1 MSIELKEVP
10 AKAGIDIQGL
20 DVRSVEAT
28 LRKVAEF
35 QAVVRSTLREGLDY
49 GVIPGSSKP
58 TLLKPGAEK
67 ILMVFGLTSK
77 YQIIEAVRD
86 YDKGFFAFTVQCTL
100 EKNGT
105 VVTEGLGH
113 ANTRE
118 KRYTSGKAQDPYTLA
133 NTVLKMAKKRALV
146 DATLTVA
153 SLSEIFTQDLEDLE
167 GDEVHSGQ
175 AAEQRSEQKQNGK
188 KATEAQIRLL
198 YARAKEKG
206 LGQEALH
213 RLIKQVCG
221 VEHTHD
227 LSSAQLDAVLE
238 ALSSI
243 K

>member
-1 MSIELKEVP
+1 MNEPKAP
-10 AKAGIDIQGL
+10 AKAGIDIQSI

-67 ILMVFGLTSK
+67 ILMVFGLTSR
-77 YQIIEAVRD
+77 YEILEAVRD

-100 EKNGT
+100 EKNGV

-167 GDEVHSGQ
+167 EDE
-175 AAEQRSEQKQNGK
+175 AEQRPEQRQNGK
-188 KATEAQIRLL
+188 VTEAQIRLL

-221 VEHTHD
+221 VEHIRD
-227 LSSAQLDAVLE
+227 LSPTQLDAVLE